1 MDWKKICLFA
11 GGALAGSAGVAILS
25 SKDAKK
31 VYTHC
36 TAAVLR
42 GKDSVMDTYTT
53 LKENCGDIK
62 ADAKEINEKRREEER
77 LKEIEDA
84 KAVIAEAEERIAELE
99 ADGSGQLNDEAVV
112 AGA

>member
-53 LKENCGDIK
+53 LKENCGDIY
-62 ADAKEINEKRREEER
+62 ADANDINDKRYAEKAEKDYNE
-77 LKEIEDA
+77 A
-84 KAVIAEAEERIAELE
+84 KALVEEYESEKA
-99 ADGSGQLNDEAVV
+99 AD
-112 AGA
+112 